1 MMLRPKKRAVLAAVT
16 LAVAAGAGPAAWGS
30 PVQIPVESA
39 GEPHLALLSFTPEHR
54 PAAEAVLRI
63 RPLLSS
69 RGSARLLPGGK
80 TLQVQ
85 DHSASLER
93 IVRALRAFD
102 QPAQPLRL
110 EVLVV
115 QASTVPVSPQPPQ
128 PKEIPATLL
137 ARWRSL
143 LRYEHYYL
151 VGRVELAPREGEAV
165 HHSLGAGY
173 EVSFRLGDMVEN
185 GQVKL
190 EDFRLTRT
198 VGKRLQEL
206 IHTNL
211 NPRLDQTM
219 SLGLAQ
225 DEASRTALM
234 VVIIC
239 REPGRWGDLSPAAP
253 TAQRN
258 TVGGS

>member
-1 MMLRPKKRAVLAAVT
+1 MMLRSSSTIFAALA
-16 LAVAAGAGPAAWGS
+16 LAVAASGAGPLRASPAQAPAPGAAD
-30 PVQIPVESA
+30 A
-39 GEPHLALLSFTPEHR
+39 HLVLLAFTPEHR
-54 PAAEAVLRI
+54 SAADAVQHV

-69 RGSARLLPGGK
+69 RGSARVLPGGR

-85 DHSASLER
+85 DTTASLER
-93 IVRALRAFD
+93 VVRALRTFD
-102 QPAQPLRL
+102 RPAQPLRL
-110 EVLVV
+110 EILVV
-115 QASTVPVSPQPPQ
+115 QASTLPVSPQPPQ
-128 PKEIPATLL
+128 PKEIPGALL

-151 VGRVELAPREGEAV
+151 VGRAEIAPREGETV
-165 HHSLGAGY
+165 RHPLGAGY
-173 EVSFRLGDMVEN
+173 EVSFRLGDVIEE
-185 GQVKL
+185 QRAKL
-190 EDFRLTRT
+190 EDFRLTRKL
-198 VGKRLQEL
+198 GSRLQEL

-239 REPGRWGDLSPAAP
+239 RQPERWSAPAVPAP
-253 TAQRN
+253 TPHRG
-258 TVGGS
+258 TRGGP